1 MARLRQRQAGIVTVA
16 RSWSKGALPHLTDPE
31 DVLRL
36 TPVAAAFA

>member
-1 MARLRQRQAGIVTVA
+1 MSVFVV
-16 RSWSKGALPHLTDPE
+16 SLPQLTDPE